1 MMLLSWIPLLADTAT
16 NSEAYRQG
24 QVIGAT
30 LMIIFAVICVIMA
43 FVKRTKEWVV
53 AGSICGFFLF
63 ARVALVGLGVGL
75 AILGKTGWSPG
86 TGAAEVITGKTIP
99 YTIEKPAGWKVKRD
113 LKSYDSSLTNGSG
126 YVGVVA
132 EKTDLGSN
140 EVIAEFVRKRLESI
154 STDLSFGDTQACT
167 IDGRTWIGLT
177 ARCKVMTIP
186 FTYQVYVHSGSEG
199 TFQIWTWS
207 FQNLWDSESSELNKI
222 AQTVHLPSSGLANVQ
237 APSSA
242 TSPAASPSLVTGRVI
257 PFTIEEPAGWTL
269 RRDISGYE
277 MLLSDSRGY
286 VAVIAERRN
295 FGTAEFYA
303 QSARKRIAS
312 VAYGSVLAG
321 NQPAQINDR
330 TWTCFTAAANLQ
342 NRPFAY
348 LCYVYTGPEGSVQ
361 LTAWAPQDNWAQE
374 SPALDRVMRSF
385 RFPSAVGSTAN
396 P

>member
-1 MMLLSWIPLLADTAT
+1 
-16 NSEAYRQG
+16 
-24 QVIGAT
+24 
-30 LMIIFAVICVIMA
+30 
-43 FVKRTKEWVV
+43 
-53 AGSICGFFLF
+53 
-63 ARVALVGLGVGL
+63 
-75 AILGKTGWSPG
+75 
-86 TGAAEVITGKTIP
+86 
-99 YTIEKPAGWKVKRD
+99 
-113 LKSYDSSLTNGSG
+113 
-126 YVGVVA
+126 
-132 EKTDLGSN
+132 
-140 EVIAEFVRKRLESI
+140 
-154 STDLSFGDTQACT
+154 
-167 IDGRTWIGLT
+167 
-177 ARCKVMTIP
+177 MTIP

-207 FQNLWDSESSELNKI
+207 FQNLWDSESPELNKI
-222 AQTVHLPSSGLANVQ
+222 AQTVHLPSSGVAANA
-237 APSSA
+237 APTSSL
-242 TSPAASPSLVTGRVI
+242 ASPSLVTGRAI

-269 RRDISGYE
+269 RRDINGYE

-295 FGTAEFYA
+295 FGTIEFYA

-321 NQPAQINDR
+321 NQAAQINDR
-330 TWTCFTAAANLQ
+330 AWMCFTAAAKLQ

-361 LTAWAPQDNWAQE
+361 LTAWAPQDRWAQE